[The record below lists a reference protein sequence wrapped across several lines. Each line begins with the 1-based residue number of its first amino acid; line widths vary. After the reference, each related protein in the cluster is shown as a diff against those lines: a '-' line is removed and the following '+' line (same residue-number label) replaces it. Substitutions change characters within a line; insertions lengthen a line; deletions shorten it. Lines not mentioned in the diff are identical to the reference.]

1 MIANDEQLQLVREQ
15 VATLESALESL
26 AKSVCPRSE
35 MQYRVFAEGYV
46 DQIAILR
53 ADIDA
58 YLGIA
63 SPRNSEPEIVV
74 SVEGPNAP
82 LDNRVSAVTKTGQ
95 TKGT

>member
-1 MIANDEQLQLVREQ
+1 MIANDEQLQLVKEQ

-26 AKSVCPRSE
+26 EKRVRPQSE

-53 ADIDA
+53 ADIDG

-63 SPRNSEPEIVV
+63 SARNSEPEIEV
-74 SVEGPNAP
+74 SVEGPNAVR
-82 LDNRVSAVTKTGQ
+82 NKRIG
-95 TKGT
+95 